1 MAQGDVEIFDSFIRY
16 SFEGNAEN
24 PFDLGA
30 TPDTIKC
37 AIVNNAT
44 VPTRSTPDPCWGAG
58 GTTNFATNEQS
69 GGNFTAGGLACA
81 SAAVTQSGSSPDVMN
96 FDFGDPATWSQNAS
110 NPTTCFWGIIY
121 SDTATNKNCIGY
133 VDLGGSF
140 DATTGDLT
148 ITWGAPFMTA
158 DQA

>member
-1 MAQGDVEIFDSFIRY
+1 MAQGDVVVFDSFIQY

-30 TPDTIKC
+30 TPDTLKC
-37 AIVNNAT
+37 AIVDNTIVPAT
-44 VPTRSTPDPCWGAG
+44 TTADPTWGAG
-58 GTTNFATNEQS
+58 GTTNLSANEQS
-69 GGNFTAGGLACA
+69 GGNFTAGGLTLA
-81 SAAVTQSGSSPDVMN
+81 SPAVTNNGGVIEL
-96 FDFGDPATWSQNAS
+96 DFGDPATWSVNAS

-133 VDLGGSF
+133 VDLGGTF

>member
-1 MAQGDVEIFDSFIRY
+1 MAQGDVVVFDSFIQY

-30 TPDTIKC
+30 TPDTLKC
-37 AIVNNAT
+37 AIVDNST
-44 VPTRSTPDPCWGAG
+44 VPAATTADPCWGAG

-69 GGNFTAGGLACA
+69 GGNFTAGGLAL
-81 SAAVTQSGSSPDVMN
+81 SSPAVTNSGGVIHL
-96 FDFGDPATWSQNAS
+96 DFGDPATWSQNAS
-110 NPTTCFWGIIY
+110 NPTSCYWGIIY

-133 VDLGGSF
+133 VDLGGVF